1 MLVSLCAY
9 TTCIRLHTPEFI
21 HTEYGVM
28 PQGCSSY
35 HEHPSLHAC
44 THIRLYTPACVE
56 AAYIVQWR
64 CSNHDQRPSVT
75 CRTHVSGNAQAFAHV
90 SWKMRERGGRGALV
104 SNTCCN
110 TRVIVACVLS
120 ACACSSEV
128 NVTWYSPP
136 PSLHS
141 LVIQTTV
148 VTHL

>member
-1 MLVSLCAY
+1 MVSLCAY

-104 SNTCCN
+104 SNTRCN
-110 TRVIVACVLS
+110 TRVIAARVLS

-128 NVTWYSPP
+128 NVTWYSHP
-136 PSLHS
+136 PSPHS